1 MKLKEK
7 VYIFSGICIL
17 TTLVFIGAAVK
28 VLVKKNFTEASRT
41 FLETNSIRQKLEF
54 QNSLNS
60 EIQIS
65 LQMVNSPTIV
75 KFMENP
81 EDPDYRDAAM
91 EEYSSYMNSFRSKSI
106 FWINTTDREFY
117 SDMNM
122 VYVLDP
128 DDPAQYWYNMTLNE
142 TPVYNF
148 NINYNPDLGKTF
160 MWVNAVVRNK
170 AGKAIGIAG
179 TGIPLSDFISENFKN
194 APDAGAMYF
203 FNDALEITGS
213 LDQNQVEAK
222 TDISGVFPEV
232 DFNRIS
238 RTDTTFV
245 EGAGGNY
252 MITPIPSINW
262 NILLFYPKSE
272 FSYGDA
278 MKLAGGMFLMVLV
291 FLAVFTLFIQ
301 SIIKR
306 LNKVLRHIDEYGK
319 SIADGNADLSKT
331 IPAKST
337 DEIGQLVGAFNGFIA
352 KLRDI
357 VGNMKESENVLTDA
371 GKSLSEVT
379 SSTLDNVVSISN
391 DINQVQEQIDHQFR
405 SVEET
410 VASISS
416 IRGTMNELSALVE
429 SQNLAV
435 SESSTTIDQ
444 MLQNIQSVNSLVGN
458 MSEAFNELIS
468 ITQKGSQTQNEVNE
482 KIKVI
487 ENDSQMLSEA
497 NEAIA
502 AIAEQTNLLAM
513 NAAIEAAHAG
523 EAGKGFSVVADEIR
537 KLSETSTEESKKIGD
552 QLVRIRD
559 SIQSVVGSSDT
570 SISVFRDV
578 LQHIT
583 ETGAS
588 IRSIKEAMDVQQSS
602 SGTVSACLSRM
613 ESSSSH
619 VQDASS
625 TMSDYTDRIIS
636 IVETLSSVTEKSK
649 TSVDEMKSDLNK
661 IREGGELLKDISHD
675 VDGSIQRVSGQIGT
689 FSV

>member
-232 DFNRIS
+232 DFTRIS

-331 IPAKST
+331 IPIKST

-357 VGNMKESENVLTDA
+357 VGNMKESENVLMDA

-416 IRGTMNELSALVE
+416 IRGTMNELSDLVQ

-588 IRSIKEAMDVQQSS
+588 IRSIKEAMDEQQSS

-649 TSVDEMKSDLNK
+649 ASVDEMKSDLNK